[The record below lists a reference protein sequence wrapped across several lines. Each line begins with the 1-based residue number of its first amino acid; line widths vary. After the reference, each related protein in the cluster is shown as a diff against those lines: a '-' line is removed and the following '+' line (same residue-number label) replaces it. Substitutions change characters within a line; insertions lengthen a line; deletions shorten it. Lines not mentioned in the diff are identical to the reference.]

1 MSMQLIR
8 LLQLSDPAL
17 PIGGFSHSSGLET
30 YVQQNIVHDKATALD
45 FITSMLTRSLRFNDA
60 AFSSLAYET
69 DSLSVLAELDLEC
82 SAYKVPV
89 EMKQASQ
96 KLGNRLLKIY
106 HAFLEN
112 SMLKDYRSLINSGDA
127 AGNYAIV
134 FGALAAILGISKQD
148 ALTGFY
154 FNAASS
160 MVTNAVK
167 LVPLGQQDGQEILFS
182 LQTLIKE
189 LAEQTMTPDKEMTGL
204 TCMAFDIRSMQHESL
219 YSRLYMS

>member
-1 MSMQLIR
+1 MSMQLLR

-30 YVQQNIVHDKATALD
+30 YVQQDSVHDKLSATD

-60 AFSSLAYET
+60 AFASLAYDA
-69 DSLSVLAELDLEC
+69 DSLAAITELDFEC
-82 SAYKVPV
+82 SAYKIPL

-106 HAFLEN
+106 HGFLEN
-112 SMLKDYRSLINSGDA
+112 SILRDYKSLISTGDA
-127 AGNYAIV
+127 MGNYAVV
-134 FGALAAILGISKQD
+134 FGALAAVLGISKRE

-167 LVPLGQQDGQEILFS
+167 LVPLGQQDGQDILFS
-182 LQTLIKE
+182 LQNLINE
-189 LAEQTMTPDKEMTGL
+189 LAEQTLIPDKEMTGL
-204 TCMAFDIRSMQHESL
+204 TCMAFDIRSMQHERL